1 MIRRRGPCALP
12 RPRARLLWLLALGA
26 GASLIYLQRT
36 GSHLSAVDS
45 TAELEARAAEVD
57 SGGAQDHQPVIH
69 HGHHHG
75 HHHHHQQLQQQQYH
89 HYQQQQQL
97 LHHQQRGIQKQRQ
110 QQDQIQYQQQQ
121 QHQHQQRHQQQQ
133 QDTQDQRPQQQQ
145 HHHHQQQHHHHHQ
158 QQQQQQQHH
167 DQQYPHHHHQQHQ
180 LQQYNYPEQETQEER
195 LALLHEACSRFSLKP
210 NVALARPPSSSSS
223 SSYIFHLPPR
233 SVASRIFVSDRLS
246 LLYCEVPKAGCTNWK
261 RLLMVLEGRHPGPP
275 EVISR
280 EEAHSSG
287 ALVRLDS
294 LEPSEQRW
302 RLQNYTSVLFVRE
315 PMERLVSAFR
325 DKLQRPNPYY
335 QSTVGRSIISR
346 YRRNA
351 SAESLSTGRDVTF
364 GEFARFLL
372 DPLRPPGS
380 ADPHWEAAHRLCLP
394 CALPYGF
401 VGKLESAPQDSD
413 VLLRRAGAPRGL
425 AYPQAARGRGRGRES
440 SVSLAGR
447 YLSLLSAATRR
458 ALYAAYYRDYALF
471 GYPRPAAVR

>member
-1 MIRRRGPCALP
+1 MTRRRGLCALP

-26 GASLIYLQRT
+26 GASLIYLQCT

-57 SGGAQDHQPVIH
+57 SGGVQDHQPVIH
-69 HGHHHG
+69 HGHHH
-75 HHHHHQQLQQQQYH
+75 HHQQLLQQQQQYH
-89 HYQQQQQL
+89 HYQQQQQQQL
-97 LHHQQRGIQKQRQ
+97 LHHQQRDFQKQRKQ
-110 QQDQIQYQQQQ
+110 QEQIQQQQQ

-145 HHHHQQQHHHHHQ
+145 
-158 QQQQQQQHH
+158 QHH
-167 DQQYPHHHHQQHQ
+167 DQQYPHHQQQHQ
-180 LQQYNYPEQETQEER
+180 LQQYNHPEQETQEER

-210 NVALARPPSSSSS
+210 NVALARPPSSS

-302 RLQNYTSVLFVRE
+302 RLQNYTNVLFVRE

-351 SAESLSTGRDVTF
+351 SAESLRTGRDVTF

-380 ADPHWEAAHRLCLP
+380 DDPHWEAAHRLCLP

-401 VGKLESAPQDSD
+401 VGKLESSPQDSD

-425 AYPQAARGRGRGRES
+425 AYPQAARGRGGGRGRES
-440 SVSLAGR
+440 SVSLAVQ
-447 YLSLLSAATRR
+447 YLSRLSAATRR